1 MFFCLRKI
9 DPELY
14 QNLFLVCGL
23 CFTLMSE
30 SPLPTEEEI
39 IEELKESAKE
49 YDLVSE
55 ELVEE
60 LYLME
65 KDYSTMERRHGI
77 TRDVRQLIEEHADTD
92 EV

>member
-1 MFFCLRKI
+1 
-9 DPELY
+9 
-14 QNLFLVCGL
+14 
-23 CFTLMSE
+23 MSE

-39 IEELKESAKE
+39 IEELKESAE
-49 YDLVSE
+49 DYNLVSE

-60 LYLME
+60 LYSME

>member
-1 MFFCLRKI
+1 
-9 DPELY
+9 
-14 QNLFLVCGL
+14 
-23 CFTLMSE
+23 MSE

-39 IEELKESAKE
+39 IEELKESAE
-49 YDLVSE
+49 DYDLVSDN
-55 ELVEE
+55 LVEE

>member
-1 MFFCLRKI
+1 
-9 DPELY
+9 
-14 QNLFLVCGL
+14 
-23 CFTLMSE
+23 MSE

-39 IEELKESAKE
+39 IEELKESAE
-49 YDLVSE
+49 DYDLVSE

-77 TRDVRQLIEEHADTD
+77 TRDVKQLIEEHADTD